1 LGEDL
6 ADPEASEAIEM
17 DHGLKAEATF
27 GIGARGQGR
36 IRTI

>member
-17 DHGLKAEATF
+17 DHGLKAAATF
-27 GIGARGQGR
+27 WIGAGGQGR
-36 IRTI
+36 VRAV